1 MLPDNPYGM
10 SYLRHVGM
18 SIVNLLADY
27 FPYFIIVIIGIGFS
41 AAFYLD
47 RLDYAIRGLIIGIP
61 ALLAAYSLIKMRV
74 QGKLDGNIILLHVN
88 KYFITG
94 LFITL
99 YLFAISSVILSETR
113 PWYYFILISC
123 LFCIVGV
130 QIFSNNQHPY
140 LILGEIVALI
150 INLAYSV
157 VLKYPLYFGWSDSFY
172 LIGLSKV
179 TLLSGYV
186 IPPDLD
192 ISYANFPLYHIYLAE
207 IAALLGLDIQ
217 TVLFTVM
224 IIPYAVIILFIFK
237 LFYGISNNQ
246 QLSLLS
252 CLIYAG
258 LSVVIF
264 YGTYIQTRVMAYLG
278 FIILL
283 YTFYKGINPGESKMV
298 YRIIFFLT
306 LVYMI
311 LVHQVSSF
319 QIIPLLLVLFIIE
332 WVVSEKKVIRLDLL
346 ASMVV
351 LTLSYWIFAAA
362 EYFRWVLISR
372 LTIFGSENLMMV
384 KPTVQTGNEWE
395 FVFNNLDTAILVFF
409 ILCGIGYLLYS
420 ERKNYLVVFALFG
433 LAMLPFFVPNP
444 LQLFLTSMVIFRAD
458 RMMLLLAPFFAFLV
472 AWGIVVQFNLFEKLH
487 TSKKVCGSIL
497 IMIIFFF
504 SLFSM
509 TLTNASDSKDIF
521 WSTQKNYFNQGEIF
535 GLIYISENIPL
546 NSTLTSDYYVRRYFG
561 VDRWFSKSDEFN
573 FPSFTTAYL
582 NYTGSAIAGRGYLII
597 REKELRDKGL
607 LFQSNDEVGYIL
619 PFNKETQEKMNK
631 MFNSTNR
638 LYDSS
643 YISITEYPH

>member
-1 MLPDNPYGM
+1 MQPDNPYGI
-10 SYLRHVGM
+10 RHIGM
-18 SIVNLLADY
+18 SIVNFLADY
-27 FPYFIIVIIGIGFS
+27 FPYLIFVIIGIGFS
-41 AAFYLD
+41 AAFYLG
-47 RLDYAIRGLIIGIP
+47 RLDYGVRGFLIGIP
-61 ALLAAYSLIKMRV
+61 ALLAGYSLIKMRV
-74 QGKLDGNIILLHVN
+74 WGKLDGTIVLLRIN
-88 KYFITG
+88 QYFIAG

-113 PWYYFILISC
+113 PWYYFILMSC

-130 QIFSNNQHPY
+130 QIFSNNQNHN
-140 LILGEIVALI
+140 LILTEIVALI

-157 VLKYPLYFGWSDSFY
+157 VLKYPLYFGWSDSLY

-192 ISYANFPLYHIYLAE
+192 ISYVNFPLYHIYLAE
-207 IAALLGLDIQ
+207 IAALLGLDVQ
-217 TVLFTVM
+217 TVLFAVM
-224 IIPYAVIILFIFK
+224 IIPYAIIILFIFK

-283 YTFYKGINPGESKMV
+283 YAFYKGINSGKSIVV

-311 LVHQVSSF
+311 LVHQVSMF
-319 QIIPLLLVLFIIE
+319 QIIPLLVVLFIIE
-332 WVVSEKKVIRLDLL
+332 WFVSDKKVIRMDLL

-351 LTLSYWIFAAA
+351 LTLSYWIFGAS
-362 EYFRWVLISR
+362 EYFRWVLTSR
-372 LTIFGSENLMMV
+372 LTVFGSANLMMV
-384 KPTVQTGNEWE
+384 KSSVQTGNEWE

-409 ILCGIGYLLYS
+409 ILCGIGYLLYT

-433 LAMLPFFVPNP
+433 MVMLPFFVPNP
-444 LQLFLTSMVIFRAD
+444 LQLFWTSMILFRAD
-458 RMMLLLAPFFAFLV
+458 RMMLLLAPFFAFLM
-472 AWGIVVQFNLFEKLH
+472 AWGMVVHFNLFEKFNM
-487 TSKKVCGSIL
+487 SKKISCSIL
-497 IMIIFFF
+497 IVIIFFF
-504 SLFSM
+504 TLFSM

-535 GLIYISENIPL
+535 GLVYISEYLPL
-546 NSTLTSDYYVRRYFG
+546 GSTLTSDQYVRRYFG
-561 VDRWFSKSDEFN
+561 VDRWFSKSDELN
-573 FPSFTTAYL
+573 FRYYDTANL
-582 NYTGSAIAGRGYLII
+582 NYTGSAVAGKGYLII
-597 REKELRDKGL
+597 REKELKDKGL
-607 LFQSNDEVGYIL
+607 FFETNDGSDYIL
-619 PFNKETQEKMNK
+619 TFNKETQVKMNQ
-631 MFNSTNR
+631 MYNSTNR

-643 YISITEYPH
+643 YLFITKYPG